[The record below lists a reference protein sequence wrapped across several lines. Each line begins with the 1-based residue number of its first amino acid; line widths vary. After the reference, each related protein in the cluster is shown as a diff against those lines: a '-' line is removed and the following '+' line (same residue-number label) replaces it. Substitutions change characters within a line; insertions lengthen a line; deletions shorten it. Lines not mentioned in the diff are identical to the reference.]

1 MWCAKKWQK
10 YKRAKTSSYALLTL
24 LRIRTYF
31 TTHTYNF
38 YTTTHYYI
46 YIIESIIILS
56 QLFKTLGSQDFKRKM
71 IALSLKFNTFHEVF
85 IWNSGVHF
93 IRKRINM
100 RNHLQHTSGWN
111 RLMQDT
117 VIQKVSLIVKDETKF
132 INCHFEITDIT
143 KTELQIYISP
153 ERAFRKLQSL
163 DSEITNQILNKK
175 LTSGRVLDLR
185 TIANLFFSLLHF
197 RSSSGSRYSVYWIS
211 DYFLTVSPNSFSFID
226 RVQNLYFTQELY
238 R

>member
-1 MWCAKKWQK
+1 
-10 YKRAKTSSYALLTL
+10 
-24 LRIRTYF
+24 
-31 TTHTYNF
+31 
-38 YTTTHYYI
+38 
-46 YIIESIIILS
+46 
-56 QLFKTLGSQDFKRKM
+56 M

-111 RLMQDT
+111 RPMQDT

-143 KTELQIYISP
+143 KTKLQIYISP

-211 DYFLTVSPNSFSFID
+211 DYFLTVSRIVLVLSTVYKIFILHKSCTV
-226 RVQNLYFTQELY
+226 RYKS
-238 R
+238 

>member
-1 MWCAKKWQK
+1 
-10 YKRAKTSSYALLTL
+10 
-24 LRIRTYF
+24 
-31 TTHTYNF
+31 
-38 YTTTHYYI
+38 
-46 YIIESIIILS
+46 
-56 QLFKTLGSQDFKRKM
+56 M

-93 IRKRINM
+93 IRKSINM

-111 RLMQDT
+111 RPMQDT
-117 VIQKVSLIVKDETKF
+117 VIQKISLIVKDETKF

-163 DSEITNQILNKK
+163 ESEITNQILNKK